1 MGKLIDKG
9 KRRLNKML
17 TPFGIQIAKS
27 DRVNSA
33 IAQAKKFTQLMEITE
48 SPELSDQAK
57 VQMCNYLPHSFS
69 QLNQDLLALIIN
81 NETQNKYFVEF
92 GAAGGKIGSN
102 TYLLES
108 EHSWS
113 GIVAEPARS
122 YKPELLETRKCEI
135 DFRCVYSHSGIF
147 LDFLEC
153 QTKML
158 STISGFEKSDT
169 LAADRKVK
177 SVYSVETV
185 SLIDLLDQYKAP
197 DTIGYISIDTEG
209 SEFIILENF
218 DFGRY
223 TFNFMSIEHNSPD
236 QDLKIENLLQPLGY
250 VRILRNMS
258 RFDSWYVSSRMNMRG
273 ILNNWTTSNE

>member
-1 MGKLIDKG
+1 
-9 KRRLNKML
+9 
-17 TPFGIQIAKS
+17 
-27 DRVNSA
+27 
-33 IAQAKKFTQLMEITE
+33 
-48 SPELSDQAK
+48 
-57 VQMCNYLPHSFS
+57 
-69 QLNQDLLALIIN
+69 
-81 NETQNKYFVEF
+81 
-92 GAAGGKIGSN
+92 
-102 TYLLES
+102 
-108 EHSWS
+108 
-113 GIVAEPARS
+113 
-122 YKPELLETRKCEI
+122 
-135 DFRCVYSHSGIF
+135 
-147 LDFLEC
+147 
-153 QTKML
+153 ML

-169 LAADRKVK
+169 LAADRKVN